1 MLGKTLCPNNQLLDN
16 VNPWCLVVKSSKRR
30 MSRTNGA
37 YTSAGYPHAADHFVV
52 LIVNE
57 GGQWGCIGMEI

>member
-1 MLGKTLCPNNQLLDN
+1 MSM
-16 VNPWCLVVKSSKRR
+16 CLVVKSSKRR